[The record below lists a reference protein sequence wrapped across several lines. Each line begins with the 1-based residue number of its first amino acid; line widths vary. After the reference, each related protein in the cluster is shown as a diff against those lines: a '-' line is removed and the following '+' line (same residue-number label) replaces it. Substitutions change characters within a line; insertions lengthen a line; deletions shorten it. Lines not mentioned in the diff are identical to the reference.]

1 MSETCPI
8 TISPSVMSVDLSN
21 AHHEESYGGETLA
34 AAVFRETILLRSQLA
49 AEKEEREKEK
59 AIHRQFVK
67 DTVDQLECLPT
78 CDEVGHAE
86 MCPVCNEAEAWRI
99 LRLRLEAAEARV
111 AGLEETL
118 GKAAH
123 AVVVA
128 RSRFGELNGQV
139 TADVWNGNYHAIA
152 LLQRAMEALDRAALL
167 APATERRPAV
177 ERPAWVLIS
186 GDELCSRIEGV
197 FTCRDAACLTGMS
210 LAHAGVVG
218 DGFVYTSDDDID
230 TWHSSTARDFIRLER
245 HNLTSG
251 EAAQPGE

>member
-99 LRLRLEAAEARV
+99 LRLRLEAAEAR
-111 AGLEETL
+111 ADAAEGALKEARFSCLRSQLSDFTQKLQESARRGGPRDFWMEEQVERI
-118 GKAAH
+118 GK
-123 AVVVA
+123 
-128 RSRFGELNGQV
+128 EL
-139 TADVWNGNYHAIA
+139 
-152 LLQRAMEALDRAALL
+152 AALL
-167 APATERRPAV
+167 APAAE
-177 ERPAWVLIS
+177 
-186 GDELCSRIEGV
+186 EG
-197 FTCRDAACLTGMS
+197 G
-210 LAHAGVVG
+210 G
-218 DGFVYTSDDDID
+218 DGK
-230 TWHSSTARDFIRLER
+230 
-245 HNLTSG
+245 
-251 EAAQPGE
+251 